1 MRSPF
6 TAKPADTSPLNVRHA
21 QTGERLAIVVRA
33 ATAKAFEVMATIV
46 IKAWNLVV
54 IKNLDKMMI
63 VKLSVEELEGDGREI
78 ADGEGDVVPFYTRLC
93 S

>member
-1 MRSPF
+1 LPLHTWRPLSFTVRSPF

-21 QTGERLAIVVRA
+21 QTGERPAIVVRA
-33 ATAKAFEVMATIV
+33 ATAKAFEVNMATIV

-63 VKLSVEELEGDGREI
+63 V
-78 ADGEGDVVPFYTRLC
+78 
-93 S
+93 